1 MQIQMLMILLMM
13 ARQADGQISI
23 KEDTEVDIDAD
34 IDADAYA
41 AEYADDD
48 ADDAA
53 DGDDTSDADDT
64 SDDTS
69 APKFGTFPKTPYM
82 DPFQFCSDQLQQK
95 E

>member
-23 KEDTEVDIDAD
+23 KEDTEGDIDA
-34 IDADAYA
+34 AAYA
-41 AEYADDD
+41 AKYTDAD

-64 SDDTS
+64 AD
-69 APKFGTFPKTPYM
+69 
-82 DPFQFCSDQLQQK
+82 
-95 E
+95 